1 MIIFGFITAV
11 ISGLGLPGHM
21 ILFGRVINNFVY
33 YSAVTNMTGSGGS
46 ISVLATNL
54 AMDMNTTCSE
64 LIADNPFFLTN
75 ITGNSNSNS
84 NMLLCGMET
93 DVFEN
98 VLDYVCDPEPRLR
111 STIGMFSLY
120 YIGLAT
126 GTLLAVFIS
135 TVFWNISAYRQT
147 RRMRQAFYRS
157 VLHQEIGWFDVTETN
172 ELNTR
177 LSE

>member
-33 YSAVTNMTGSGGS
+33 YSTVTNMTANVS
-46 ISVLATNL
+46 ISELAEQTAL
-54 AMDMNTTCSE
+54 AMGTTCRA
-64 LIADNPFFLTN
+64 LVADNPSFFTSMAE
-75 ITGNSNSNS
+75 NSSSDS
-84 NMLLCGMET
+84 NMLLCSMET

-98 VLDYVCDPEPRLR
+98 ILDYVCDPAPQLR
-111 STIGMFSLY
+111 STIGTFSLY
-120 YIGLAT
+120 YIALAT

-135 TVFWNISAYRQT
+135 TVFWNVSAYRQT

-157 VLHQEIGWFDVTETN
+157 LLHQEIGWFDVTETN
-172 ELNTR
+172 ELSTR
-177 LSE
+177 LAE